1 MNLHVIFS
9 HWKIIALRMIPFMVS
24 FLAISTSSFSQENA
38 DRPKRKMSWSA
49 FPALASQPETG
60 FQFGASGGFTW
71 SDPDTT
77 KAFSRPSSLT
87 PFFLY
92 TVRNQIISGLTLDY
106 FFRDGKNLQI
116 NPRFFLFPDR
126 FFGIGNDTDPDV
138 FEGYTH
144 RFFQVQGQYSLP
156 INEKFFYGVYFD
168 IQQSN
173 LQELE
178 TGGILE
184 SGDLEGSNGGFQA
197 GAGPAIRLDSR
208 DNTIY
213 PTKGYFVN
221 FRTLLAYIGDFSY
234 SNLTL
239 DARRYFG
246 WNKGRDVLALQA
258 FGSFNSGRIP
268 FYKLPQLG
276 GDAALRGISN
286 ASVYRDQ
293 QMMYSQ
299 VEYRRY
305 LFWIV
310 GAVAYVGVGDVA
322 QNIGDFRLG
331 EFKYAGGMGLRF
343 QVVKDQRLNIRFDY
357 GVARGN
363 QSAFYVS
370 ILEAF

>member
-1 MNLHVIFS
+1 MRKRRLFENITFS
-9 HWKIIALRMIPFMVS
+9 WLLA
-24 FLAISTSSFSQENA
+24 FLVLITVNQVFAQENT
-38 DRPKRKMSWSA
+38 DKPKRKMSWSA

-77 KAFSRPSSLT
+77 KTFSRPSSLT

-106 FFRDGKNLQI
+106 FFLDGKNLGLS
-116 NPRFFLFPDR
+116 PRFRLFPDK
-126 FFGIGNDTDPDV
+126 FFGIGNDTDPDIS
-138 FEGYTH
+138 EGYTH
-144 RFFQVQGQYSLP
+144 LFFQLEGQYSFPL
-156 INEKFFYGVYFD
+156 NDKLFYGAYFD

-173 LQELE
+173 LRELE
-178 TGGILE
+178 AGGILE
-184 SGDLEGSNGGFQA
+184 TNVLEGSNGGFQA
-197 GAGPAIRLDSR
+197 GIGPAVRLDSR

-213 PTKGYFVN
+213 PTQGYFIN
-221 FRTLLAYIGDFSY
+221 LRTLFNYVGDFSY
-234 SNLTL
+234 SNLTI
-239 DARRYFG
+239 DARRYIG
-246 WNKGRDVLALQA
+246 WNEGKDVLAIQA
-258 FGSFNSGRIP
+258 FGSFNAGRIP

-286 ASVYRDQ
+286 ASVYRDN

-310 GAVAYVGVGDVA
+310 GAVAYLGAGDVA
-322 QNIGDFRLG
+322 ENLEDFRLG
-331 EFKYAGGMGLRF
+331 EFKYAGGVGLRF
-343 QVVKDQRLNIRFDY
+343 QVVRDERLNIRFDY
-357 GVARGN
+357 GLARRN

>member
-1 MNLHVIFS
+1 MTRT
-9 HWKIIALRMIPFMVS
+9 KRPFRHISICWIMTYLLLMVVNQG
-24 FLAISTSSFSQENA
+24 FSQEHTTK
-38 DRPKRKMSWSA
+38 PKRKMSWSA

-77 KAFSRPSSLT
+77 KTFSRPSSLT

-106 FFRDGKNLQI
+106 FFLDGKNLQV
-116 NPRFFLFPDR
+116 NPRFFRFPDR
-126 FFGIGNDTDPDV
+126 FFGIGNDTDPDLY
-138 FEGYTH
+138 ESYTH
-144 RFFQVQGQYSLP
+144 RFFQIQGQYSLP
-156 INEKFFYGVYFD
+156 INDKFFYGVYFD
-168 IQQSN
+168 VQQSN
-173 LQELE
+173 LPELEAGGMLE
-178 TGGILE
+178 TGTF
-184 SGDLEGSNGGFQA
+184 EGSAGGFQA
-197 GAGPAIRLDSR
+197 GAGPVVRLDSR

-213 PTKGYFVN
+213 PTQGYFVN
-221 FRTLLAYIGDFSY
+221 LRTLFTYLGDFSY
-234 SNLTL
+234 SNLTI

-246 WNKGRDVLALQA
+246 WNNGKEVLAIQA
-258 FGSFNSGRIP
+258 FGSFNAGQIP

-286 ASVYRDQ
+286 ASVYRDK

-299 VEYRRY
+299 VEYRRH

-310 GAVAYVGVGDVA
+310 GAVAYVGAGDVA
-322 QNIGDFRLG
+322 EKPGDFRLG
-331 EFKYAGGMGLRF
+331 EFKYAGGVGLRF
-343 QVVKDQRLNIRFDY
+343 QVVRNERLNVRFDY
-357 GVARGN
+357 GLARGN